1 MTTKTATPADAAVQ
15 LRALGRELRQIT
27 IERRRAR
34 ANPPEQGLVVDV
46 GAGQAPH
53 PSADVVVDKYPVDSF
68 ERPGEAAMAFDVPL
82 VVADGEHLPFADGT
96 FVYAIAEH
104 VLEHAQH
111 PDAFA
116 RELARVANAGFV
128 QVPSRESELVYGW
141 PYHPWL
147 IDLIDGELVFEPR
160 RDQRAAAGAFMHHEF
175 EDSILHRAAWMA
187 RRSRWQHSVRW
198 RENLPVRVAGESRA
212 PQTATFN
219 PEGVA
224 AALRATAVP
233 PLPAPVAAALR
244 CPACRSALSAR
255 ELSLHCTGCGRR
267 YPVAGNVPL
276 LLEEAADRDVT
287 GAHAEH
293 ADGV

>member
-1 MTTKTATPADAAVQ
+1 MTEKTAIPTGAAGQ

-27 IERRRAR
+27 AERRHHR

-68 ERPGEAAMAFDVPL
+68 ERPGELAMAFDAPM

-96 FVYAIAEH
+96 FAYAIAEH
-104 VLEHAQH
+104 VLEHARR

-147 IDLIDGELVFEPR
+147 IDLVEGKLVFEPR
-160 RDQRAAAGAFMHHEF
+160 RDERAPAGAFMHQEF
-175 EDSILHRAAWMA
+175 EASILHRAAWMA
-187 RRSRWQHSVRW
+187 RRSRWHHSVRW
-198 RENLPVRVAGESRA
+198 RESLPVRVVGESRA
-212 PQTATFN
+212 PQTATFDL
-219 PEGVA
+219 EGVV
-224 AALRATAVP
+224 AALRAAAVP
-233 PLPAPVAAALR
+233 PLPGPVAAALR
-244 CPACRSALSAR
+244 CPACRSALSVR
-255 ELSLHCTGCGRR
+255 EQSMLCTGCGQR

-287 GAHAEH
+287 EAHTAHAG
-293 ADGV
+293 GV